1 MTEKPTLLRLA
12 ILVSGAGSNMVAIA
26 RACSEGRIPAAVA
39 VVICDKPG
47 AGGIQRARD
56 LGLAVAVV
64 DAAGFRT
71 DGRLDK
77 PAFEAAIDG
86 QIRAH
91 GADLVILA
99 GFMRV
104 LSAGFVARHPGRIL
118 NIHPS
123 LLPKY
128 PGLDTHA
135 RALAAGDR
143 EHGVTVHFVTAQ
155 LDGGPAVIQST
166 VPVLPGDDVASLSAR
181 VHAAEHIIYPM
192 AIQWLASGRLLWNGG
207 RPTLDGK
214 ALDAPVRHA

>member
-26 RACSEGRIPAAVA
+26 RACSEGRIPAEVA

-47 AGGIQRARD
+47 AGGIQRARE

-64 DAAGFRT
+64 DAMGFRT

-77 PAFEAAIDG
+77 PAFEAAIDD

-104 LSAGFVARHPGRIL
+104 LSAGFVARHPGQIL

-166 VPVLPGDDVASLSAR
+166 VPVLPGDDVTSLSAR

-192 AIQWLASGRLLWNGG
+192 AIQWQMMCSA
-207 RPTLDGK
+207 
-214 ALDAPVRHA
+214 A

>member
-1 MTEKPTLLRLA
+1 LTEKPTLLRLA

-26 RACSEGRIPAAVA
+26 RACSEGRIPAEVA

-56 LGLAVAVV
+56 LGLEVAVV
-64 DAAGFRT
+64 DAAGFRR
-71 DGRLDK
+71 DGRPDK

-86 QIRAH
+86 PIRAH
-91 GADLVILA
+91 GADAVVLA

-104 LSAGFVARHPGRIL
+104 LSADFVARHPGRIL

-135 RALAAGDR
+135 RVLAAGDR
-143 EHGVTVHFVTAQ
+143 EHGVTVHFVTAE

-166 VPVLPGDDVASLSAR
+166 VPVLPGDDVTSLSAR